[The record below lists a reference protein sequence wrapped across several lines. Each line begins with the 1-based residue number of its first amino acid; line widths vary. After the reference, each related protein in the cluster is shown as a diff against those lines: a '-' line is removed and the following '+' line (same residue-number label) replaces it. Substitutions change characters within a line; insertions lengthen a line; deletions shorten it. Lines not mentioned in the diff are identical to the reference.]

1 MGPTWVLS
9 ALDGPHV
16 GPMNLVI
23 GGRFE
28 MATGLNNEPIS
39 QYTYGVAG
47 GAPSST
53 SHHNVF
59 EGPRTERLVNAPRT
73 VPTLTLLRIMNMD
86 LFHTNMHGIA
96 LKSYVYV
103 NDQQPSLRIA
113 GALLGVAL
121 KFAWIPFPDR
131 KVHGANV
138 VPTWVLSAPC
148 GLHVCHMNLAIRVT
162 Q

>member
-1 MGPTWVLS
+1 MEPTWVLS
-9 ALDGPHV
+9 APGGPQV
-16 GPMNLVI
+16 GHMNLVI
-23 GGRFE
+23 RGRFE

-39 QYTYGVAG
+39 QYTYDVAC

-59 EGPRTERLVNAPRT
+59 EGRRTERLVNAPRT
-73 VPTLTLLRIMNMD
+73 LPTLTLLRIMDMD

-96 LKSYVYV
+96 LKSDVYV
-103 NDQQPSLRIA
+103 NDQQPWLRIA
-113 GALLGVAL
+113 EALLGVAL
-121 KFAWIPFPDR
+121 KFAWIPFPDS

-138 VPTWVLSAPC
+138 VPTWVLSAPR
-148 GLHVCHMNLAIRVT
+148 GPHVCHMNLVIRVT